1 MSANKTNRKSQE
13 VAKAAIEILGIA
25 EIFSPTITEETARR
39 AIRLGC
45 MSAAREGLPVKR
57 GLAAAT
63 SYVDAVKAQHPGL
76 PPGRLIVRAR
86 AMARKEVSS

>member
-1 MSANKTNRKSQE
+1 MSANRKNREIS
-13 VAKAAIEILGIA
+13 AAALEILGIA
-25 EIFSPTITEETARR
+25 EMISPAITEETARR

-45 MSAAREGLPVKR
+45 MSAAREGLPVRR

-76 PPGRLIVRAR
+76 TPGSLIVRAR